1 MVQKRNVAGAFLIFP
16 LILAAVFGGYLYF
29 DLGNHSNLCTTIIP
43 DSANASFFANSTISG
58 VNVTYSDGSS
68 AFYLSGACP
77 QPVHQNLYNA
87 VVTVSQDPR
96 FVREEN
102 GSQFTVDPTNSLVT
116 HTSLGNGSSIE
127 ALLFNRLNMSDPIFP
142 CNLDFTYSNPIAR
155 ILVII
160 PVVDNGT
167 QVDYSNESVVV
178 VPSDIPPFNC
188 PTETGVATYSA
199 SQLSNETQLGGFEF
213 QLISS
218 SSNFAGANGTT
229 YPGYDYAFN
238 VTYVGSPPENQTQQV
253 VFTWP
258 SSGALA
264 SDQLPTPFIATPF
277 NSYVV
282 MRWFTNS
289 TGLYLTVTTL
299 A

>member
-1 MVQKRNVAGAFLIFP
+1 
-16 LILAAVFGGYLYF
+16 LAAVFGAYLYL
-29 DLGNHSNLCTTIIP
+29 DLGTHSNLCTTIIP
-43 DSANASFFANSTISG
+43 DSATSSFFANSTISG

-68 AFYLSGACP
+68 SFYLSGVCP

-87 VVTVSQDPR
+87 VSIVSQDPR

-102 GSQFTVDPTNSLVT
+102 GSQFTIDPTNSILT
-116 HTSLGNGSSIE
+116 PTSLGNGSSVE
-127 ALLFNRLNMSDPIFP
+127 ALLFNDLNQSDPIFP

-155 ILVII
+155 ILVIL

-167 QVDYSNESVVV
+167 QIDYSNESIAV
-178 VPSDIPPFNC
+178 VPSSIPPFNC
-188 PTETGVATYSA
+188 PQETGVATVA
-199 SQLSNETQLGGFEF
+199 NSQLTNELQVGGFDFE
-213 QLISS
+213 LISNS
-218 SSNFAGANGTT
+218 SSFVGANGTS

-238 VTYVGSPPENQTQQV
+238 VTYVGSPPQNVTQQV

-258 SSGALA
+258 SEGTLA
-264 SDQLPTPFIATPF
+264 DGQRPTPFIATPF
-277 NSYVV
+277 NAYVV